1 MLLEKSAMKNLL
13 ILCLV
18 VVGVTSCSKDSFDLD
33 LSTDNNPSLSEIVV
47 RVSYLEWATEC
58 APGCVTPE
66 QVVTMMPNAGVLLFK
81 AAEGNDQWTLHEHT
95 MFTNSEGKAII
106 GDLPAGEYKVQV
118 ETPLGIKFRI
128 ITTQINK
135 RSFIDFSF

>member
-1 MLLEKSAMKNLL
+1 MKNLL

-47 RVSYLEWATEC
+47 RVSYLEWASEC

-66 QVVTMMPNAGVLLFK
+66 QVVTMMPNAGVSLFK
-81 AAEGNDQWTLHEHT
+81 AEAGSDQWTVLEHT
-95 MFTNSEGKAII
+95 VFTNSDGKAVI
-106 GDLPAGEYKVQV
+106 GDLEAADYKVQV
-118 ETPLGIKFRI
+118 ETPLGTKERV